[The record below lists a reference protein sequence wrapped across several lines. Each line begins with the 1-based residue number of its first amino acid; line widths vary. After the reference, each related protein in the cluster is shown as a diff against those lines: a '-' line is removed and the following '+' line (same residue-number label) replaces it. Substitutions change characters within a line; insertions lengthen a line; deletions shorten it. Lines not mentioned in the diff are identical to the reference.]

1 MRRLSAAL
9 IVALAASPAALIGV
23 RAAARPEGRREAGA
37 QRRIFQPKV
46 YPGMRQRELKATS
59 TLPPAVAGL
68 PTARSHPP
76 DDAVPAVAV
85 LRTPTANLAGGFS
98 MARQLGLGISRIV
111 IDPGHGGRDPG
122 AQGHGITE
130 ADLTLDVALRLE
142 ALLKKQPGIEV
153 ILTRRTDVYVPL
165 AERTALANRA
175 GADLF
180 LSIHANASLNR
191 EAHGIETYFLNFA
204 SDADEA
210 AVAARENAASGDTMG
225 NLPDLVKAIALNNKL
240 NESRDFATMVQQ
252 AMYAGVRAR
261 NADTRDLGV
270 KQAPFAVLIGA
281 AMPSVLAEISFV
293 TNDEDARYLEDGGFR
308 EAIAQSLLG
317 GILRYQRA
325 LKATRAASSQF

>member
-1 MRRLSAAL
+1 MRGLGAA
-9 IVALAASPAALIGV
+9 IVVALAASPAAFIGA
-23 RAAARPEGRREAGA
+23 RAAGRSGDGLAAGA
-37 QRRIFQPKV
+37 QQQVFRPTI
-46 YPGMRQRELKATS
+46 YPGQRPRTLEGSS

-68 PTARSHPP
+68 PTAQSHPP
-76 DDAVPAVAV
+76 AGDGTVPPVAV
-85 LRTPTANLAGGFS
+85 LREPAANLAGGFS

-142 ALLKKQPGIEV
+142 ALLKKQPGIDV
-153 ILTRRTDVYVPL
+153 VLTRRTDVYVPL
-165 AERTALANRA
+165 EERTAIANRA

-180 LSIHANASLNR
+180 LSIHANASLNTQ
-191 EAHGIETYFLNFA
+191 AHGIETYFLNFA

-252 AMYAGVRAR
+252 AMYSGVRAR

-270 KQAPFAVLIGA
+270 KQAPFVVLIGA

-293 TNDEDARYLEDGGFR
+293 TNDEDARYLKRDNFR
-308 EAIAQSLLG
+308 EAVAQSLLS
-317 GILRYQRA
+317 GIVRYQRA
-325 LKATRAASSQF
+325 LKAARTASQ

>member
-1 MRRLSAAL
+1 MRGVGAA
-9 IVALAASPAALIGV
+9 IVVALAASPAAFIGA
-23 RAAARPEGRREAGA
+23 RAAGRSGDGRAAGA
-37 QRRIFQPKV
+37 QQQVFRPTI
-46 YPGMRQRELKATS
+46 YPGQRPRALKGQS

-68 PTARSHPP
+68 PSAQSHPP
-76 DDAVPAVAV
+76 DGDGVPAVAV
-85 LRTPTANLAGGFS
+85 LREPAANLAGGFS

-111 IDPGHGGRDPG
+111 IDPGHGGHDPG

-130 ADLTLDVALRLE
+130 ADLTLDIALRLE
-142 ALLKKQPGIEV
+142 ALLKKQPGIDV
-153 ILTRRTDVYVPL
+153 VLTRRTDVYVPL
-165 AERTALANRA
+165 EERTAIANRA

-180 LSIHANASLNR
+180 LSIHANASLNTQ
-191 EAHGIETYFLNFA
+191 AHGIETYFLNFA

-252 AMYAGVRAR
+252 AMYSGVRVR

-293 TNDEDARYLEDGGFR
+293 TNDEDARYLKRERFR
-308 EAIAQSLLG
+308 DAIAQSLLS
-317 GILRYQRA
+317 GIVRYQRA
-325 LKATRAASSQF
+325 LKAARTASQ

>member
-1 MRRLSAAL
+1 MKGLGAAL
-9 IVALAASPAALIGV
+9 VVALAASPGAFLGV
-23 RAAARPEGRREAGA
+23 RAAARGEGAGA
-37 QRRIFQPKV
+37 RQQVFRPTI
-46 YPGMRQRELKATS
+46 YPGHRPRVLKARM
-59 TLPPAVAGL
+59 TLPPVVLAL
-68 PTARSHPP
+68 PSARSHPP
-76 DDAVPAVAV
+76 AADGTVPTMPAV
-85 LRTPTANLAGGFS
+85 LRAPAANLTGGFS

-122 AQGHGITE
+122 AQANGITE
-130 ADLTLDVALRLE
+130 ADLTLDIALRLE

-153 ILTRRTDVYVPL
+153 VLTRRTDVYIPL
-165 AERTALANRA
+165 EEWTAIANRA

-180 LSIHANASLNR
+180 LSIHANASLNGQ
-191 EAHGIETYFLNFA
+191 AHGIETYFLNFA

-240 NESRDFATMVQQ
+240 NESRDFATLVQQ
-252 AMYAGVRAR
+252 AMYTGVRGR

-293 TNDEDARYLEDGGFR
+293 TNDEDARYLKNGVFR
-308 EAIAQSLLG
+308 ETIAHSLLD
-317 GILRYQRA
+317 GILQYQRA
-325 LKATRAASSQF
+325 LKARKTATQF